1 MTVSNDQ
8 QEPGNH
14 DETARKS
21 VALELVF
28 ISIVGLVVAGA
39 LIAALNYDFISARAP
54 LVIIVPLLILIGVQI
69 NKTRGQA
76 EHHVVLEHLSH
87 ALKGRNSK
95 FNTVLRFVAF
105 MSFLL
110 LLIYVAGHYVGISVF
125 MFVLMHWIS
134 RERLI
139 LALLVSVGVAV
150 LIYFL
155 FEHGFN
161 IELYRGYIPRLLSR
175 YGVF

>member
-1 MTVSNDQ
+1 MTVSDDQ
-8 QEPGNH
+8 QDSGNH
-14 DETARKS
+14 DETEQKS

-28 ISIVGLVVAGA
+28 ITFVGLVVVGA
-39 LIAALNYDFISARAP
+39 LIAALNYDFVSARAP
-54 LVIIVPLLILIGVQI
+54 LVIFVPLLMLIGVQF
-69 NKTRGQA
+69 NKMRRQA
-76 EHHVVLEHLSH
+76 EHHVVLKQLSYS
-87 ALKGRNSK
+87 LTGRNSK

-105 MSFLL
+105 MTFLL

-125 MFVLMHWIS
+125 MFVMMYWIS

-139 LALLVSVGVAV
+139 LALLVSVGVSV

-161 IELYRGYIPRLLSR
+161 IELYRGYIPRLLGR
-175 YGVF
+175 YGLF